1 MRIQTILNRVHK
13 FQSFVYG
20 EARLTEELGRSVLEV
35 ELQARANSRP
45 VCSGCGR
52 KGRGYDSL
60 SVRRYQFVPFWGM
73 LVFFLYARRRVD
85 CPRCGVKAEAL
96 PWAEGKHR
104 LTTAYAWFLAGWAK
118 RLSWSEVAHA
128 FHTTWHHVYVS
139 ARMAVQWGRER
150 MDLEGIRAIGIDEIH
165 WSRAQGFVTLVYEIT
180 AGSRRL
186 LWVGRKRTAK
196 TLLGFFRWLGRERTR
211 EIQFVCSDM
220 WRAYLK
226 VVAKKA
232 KQAIHVLD
240 RFHIMSMMS
249 KAIDEVRAGEAKR
262 MKSQG
267 LEPVLKGSRW
277 WFLKRPEHLTA
288 VQAGNLKEVL
298 KYNLRTVRSYLQKE
312 GFQFFWDYVSPYWAG
327 RFLDGWCRR
336 VMRSGIE
343 PMKKVAR
350 SLRSHRELILNWF
363 RARKEISTGAVEG
376 LNNKAK
382 LATRRAYGF
391 RTYEAMEVV
400 LYHTL
405 GNLPE
410 PDCAPAF
417 L

>member
-1 MRIQTILNRVHK
+1 MRIQTILNRVQK
-13 FQSFVYG
+13 FQSFIYG
-20 EARLTEELGRSVLEV
+20 EARWTTVSGRAALEV
-35 ELQARANSRP
+35 ALRPRANSRP
-45 VCSGCGR
+45 ICSGCGR
-52 KGRGYDSL
+52 KGPGYDRL
-60 SVRRYQFVPFWGM
+60 SVRPYEFVPFWGL

-96 PWAEGKHR
+96 PWAAGKHR
-104 LTTAYAWFLAGWAK
+104 LTTAYGWFLAGWAK
-118 RLSWSEVAHA
+118 RLSWSEVAQA
-128 FHTTWHHVYVS
+128 FHTTWHHVFASVQ
-139 ARMAVQWGRER
+139 MAVDWGRR
-150 MDLEGIRAIGIDEIH
+150 HVDLAAVTAIGIDEMQ
-165 WSRAQGFVTLVYEIT
+165 WSRGHRYVTVVYEIA

-186 LWVGRKRTAK
+186 LWVGPKRTAR
-196 TLLGFFRWLGRERTR
+196 TLLRFFRWLGKERTAQL
-211 EIQFVCSDM
+211 QFVCSDM
-220 WRAYLK
+220 WKAYLK

-232 KQAIHVLD
+232 SGALHVLD
-240 RFHIMSMMS
+240 RFHILSMMS
-249 KAIDEVRAGEAKR
+249 KAIDKVRAGEAKEL
-262 MKSQG
+262 KAQG
-267 LEPVLKGSRW
+267 HEPILKGSRW

-288 VQAGNLKEVL
+288 KEAGNLKELL
-298 KYNLRTVRSYLQKE
+298 KHNLRTVRSYLLKE

-327 RFLDGWCRR
+327 RFLDRWCSR
-336 VMRSGIE
+336 VMRSRIE
-343 PMKKVAR
+343 PMKQVAR

-363 RARKEISTGAVEG
+363 RARGEISAGVVEG

-410 PDCAPAF
+410 PDCAHAF

>member
-20 EARLTEELGRSVLEV
+20 EARWTKELGRPVLEV

-128 FHTTWHHVYVS
+128 FHTTWHQVYASV
-139 ARMAVQWGRER
+139 RMAVQWGRDR
-150 MDLEGIRAIGIDEIH
+150 MDLEGIRAVGIDEIH
-165 WSRAQGFVTLVYEIT
+165 WSRAQGFVTVVYEIT

-186 LWVGRKRTAK
+186 LWVGPKRTAK
-196 TLLGFFRWLGRERTR
+196 TLLGFFRWLGRERTGQ
-211 EIQFVCSDM
+211 IQFVCSDM

-249 KAIDEVRAGEAKR
+249 KAIDEVRAGEARR

-288 VQAGNLKEVL
+288 GQAGNLKEVL

-327 RFLDGWCRR
+327 RFLDRWCSR
-336 VMRSGIE
+336 VMRSQIE

-363 RARKEISTGAVEG
+363 LARKEISAGAVEG

-391 RTYEAMEVV
+391 RTYEALEVV

-410 PDCAPAF
+410 PDFAHTF

>member
-1 MRIQTILNRVHK
+1 
-13 FQSFVYG
+13 
-20 EARLTEELGRSVLEV
+20 
-35 ELQARANSRP
+35 
-45 VCSGCGR
+45 
-52 KGRGYDSL
+52 
-60 SVRRYQFVPFWGM
+60 
-73 LVFFLYARRRVD
+73 
-85 CPRCGVKAEAL
+85 
-96 PWAEGKHR
+96 
-104 LTTAYAWFLAGWAK
+104 
-118 RLSWSEVAHA
+118 
-128 FHTTWHHVYVS
+128 
-139 ARMAVQWGRER
+139 
-150 MDLEGIRAIGIDEIH
+150 
-165 WSRAQGFVTLVYEIT
+165 
-180 AGSRRL
+180 
-186 LWVGRKRTAK
+186 VGPKRTAK
-196 TLLGFFRWLGRERTR
+196 TLLGFFRWLGRERTGR
-211 EIQFVCSDM
+211 IQFVCSDM

-249 KAIDEVRAGEAKR
+249 KAIDKVRAGEARR

-267 LEPVLKGSRW
+267 LKPVLKGSRW

-288 VQAGNLKEVL
+288 RQAGNLKEVL

-327 RFLDGWCRR
+327 RFLDRWCRR
-336 VMRSGIE
+336 VMRSQIE
-343 PMKKVAR
+343 PMKTVAR

-363 RARKEISTGAVEG
+363 RARKEISAGAVEG

-391 RTYEAMEVV
+391 RTYEALEVV

-410 PDCAPAF
+410 PDCAHAF